1 MNYMKK
7 KEEIST
13 CGTDRRK
20 FLRGLGLGIGS
31 AFWSASEANGENNS
45 EINNSLSPF
54 NRSVEGIPMGIVV
67 HSYWARWNSKTVSN
81 QYPSFTNAL
90 QLLRHCKEIG
100 AGGIQV
106 TLNDWT
112 DDFSKKMRDEREK
125 LGLYME
131 GSIGLPKTEA
141 DIPRFETQLLY
152 AKEAGAKIL
161 RTVCMSGRRYENF
174 HSASEFQ
181 QFKMGAINSL
191 RLAEPLVRKHKIKL
205 AVENHKD
212 WRASEMVDLIKLIQS
227 EWVGVTLDFGNNIAL
242 LESPMEVIKTLAPYS
257 FSTHV
262 KDMGVQE
269 YEKGFLLSEVPL
281 GQGIVNL
288 PAAVALC
295 KKLNPEITFN
305 LEMIT
310 RDPLKIPCLDS
321 SYYETMSELPSSVL
335 AQTLG
340 MVRERKFV
348 GTLPHTSSLNGEQAL
363 AFEEKNIL
371 DCLQYSKNKLGL
383 G

>member
-1 MNYMKK
+1 MMDK
-7 KEEIST
+7 KERMIEQEI
-13 CGTDRRK
+13 DRRK
-20 FLRGLGLGIGS
+20 FLRGLGLGIGG
-31 AFWSASEANGENNS
+31 AALGIYEANSASDTQTM
-45 EINNSLSPF
+45 
-54 NRSVEGIPMGIVV
+54 EGPAMGVVV
-67 HSYWARWNSKTVSN
+67 HSYWARWNSKTASD

-112 DDFSKKMRDEREK
+112 DDFTKKMRDEREK
-125 LGLYME
+125 LGLYLE

-141 DIPRFETQLLY
+141 DVPRFEAQLLY

-174 HSASEFQ
+174 HSAAEFQ
-181 QFKMGAINSL
+181 QFKKGAIHSL
-191 RLAEPLVRKHKIKL
+191 RLAEPIVRKHKIKL

-212 WRASEMVDLIKLIQS
+212 WRAEEMVELIKLIQS
-227 EWVGVTLDFGNNIAL
+227 EWVGVTLDFGNNISL
-242 LESPMEVIKTLAPYS
+242 LENPMEVISTLAPYS

-281 GQGIVNL
+281 GQGIVDL

-295 KKLNPEITFN
+295 KKLNPSITFN

-310 RDPLKIPCLDS
+310 RDPLKIPCLDAA
-321 SYYETMSELPSSVL
+321 YYETMGDISSSAL
-335 AQTLG
+335 AKTLG
-340 MVRERKFV
+340 MVRERKFE
-348 GTLPHTSSLNGEQAL
+348 GKLPSTSQLTGEQAL
-363 AFEEKNIL
+363 AFEEKNIV
-371 DCLQYSKNKLGL
+371 DCLQYSKSKLGL

>member
-1 MNYMKK
+1 MMEK
-7 KEEIST
+7 KERMIEQEI
-13 CGTDRRK
+13 DRRK
-20 FLRGLGLGIGS
+20 FLRGLGLGIGAA
-31 AFWSASEANGENNS
+31 AFGIYGANAGSNTQNLTKLFAQTMET
-45 EINNSLSPF
+45 PA
-54 NRSVEGIPMGIVV
+54 MGIVV
-67 HSYWARWNSKTVSN
+67 HSYWARWNSKTASD

-112 DDFSKKMRDEREK
+112 DDFTKKMRDEREK
-125 LGLYME
+125 LGLYLE

-141 DIPRFETQLLY
+141 DVPRFEAQLLY

-174 HSASEFQ
+174 HSQAEFQ
-181 QFKMGAINSL
+181 QFKMGAISSL
-191 RLAEPLVRKHKIKL
+191 RLAEPIVRKHQIKL
-205 AVENHKD
+205 AIENHKD
-212 WRASEMVDLIKLIQS
+212 WRASEMVVLIKLIQS
-227 EWVGVTLDFGNNIAL
+227 EWIGVTLDFGNNISL
-242 LESPMEVIKTLAPYS
+242 LENPMEVISTLAPYS

-281 GQGIVNL
+281 GQGIVDL

-295 KKLNPEITFN
+295 KKSNPLITFN

-321 SYYETMSELPSSVL
+321 AYYETMGDISSSAL
-335 AQTLG
+335 AKTLA
-340 MVRERKFV
+340 MVREKKFA
-348 GTLPHTSSLNGEQAL
+348 GKLPQTSSLSGEQAL
-363 AFEEKNIL
+363 ALEEKNIV
-371 DCLQYSKNKLGL
+371 DCLAFSKSSLGL

>member
-1 MNYMKK
+1 MMDK
-7 KEEIST
+7 KERMIEQEI
-13 CGTDRRK
+13 DRRK
-20 FLRGLGLGIGS
+20 FLRGLGLGIGG
-31 AFWSASEANGENNS
+31 AALGIYGANGEA
-45 EINNSLSPF
+45 IQKTM
-54 NRSVEGIPMGIVV
+54 EGPAMGVVV
-67 HSYWARWNSKTVSN
+67 HSYWARWNSKTASDN
-81 QYPSFTNAL
+81 FPSFTNAL

-112 DDFSKKMRDEREK
+112 DDFTKKMRDEREK

-131 GSIGLPKTEA
+131 GSIGLPKNEA
-141 DIPRFETQLLY
+141 DVPRFEAQLLH

-161 RTVCMSGRRYENF
+161 RTVCLSGRRYENF
-174 HSASEFQ
+174 HSQAEFQ
-181 QFKMGAINSL
+181 HFKSIAIQSL
-191 RLAEPLVRKHKIKL
+191 RLAEPIVRKHKIKL

-212 WRASEMVDLIKLIQS
+212 WRAVEMVELIKLIGS
-227 EWVGVTLDFGNNIAL
+227 EWVGVTLDFGNNISL
-242 LESPMEVIKTLAPYS
+242 LESPMEVISTLAPYS

-281 GQGIVNL
+281 GQGIVDL

-295 KKLNPEITFN
+295 KRLNPSITFN

-310 RDPLKIPCLDS
+310 RDPLKIPCLDAA
-321 SYYETMSELPSSVL
+321 YYETMSDISSSAL
-335 AQTLG
+335 AKTLG
-340 MVRERKFV
+340 MVRERKFE
-348 GTLPHTSSLNGEQAL
+348 GKLPQTSQLTGEQAL
-363 AFEEKNIL
+363 ALEEKNIV
-371 DCLQYSKNKLGL
+371 DCLMYSKSKLGL

>member
-1 MNYMKK
+1 MMEKSERK
-7 KEEIST
+7 IEKEI
-13 CGTDRRK
+13 DRRK
-20 FLRGLGLGIGS
+20 FLRGLGLGIGG
-31 AFWSASEANGENNS
+31 ATLGIYGANAET
-45 EINNSLSPF
+45 IKA
-54 NRSVEGIPMGIVV
+54 VEGPAMGVVV
-67 HSYWARWNSKTVSN
+67 HSYWARWNSKTASDN
-81 QYPSFTNAL
+81 YPSFTNAL
-90 QLLRHCKEIG
+90 QLLKHCKEIG

-112 DDFSKKMRDEREK
+112 DDFTKKMRDEREK
-125 LGLYME
+125 LGLYIE

-141 DIPRFETQLLY
+141 DVFRFEAQLVY

-161 RTVCMSGRRYENF
+161 RTVCLSGRRYENF
-174 HSASEFQ
+174 HSQAEFQ
-181 QFKMGAINSL
+181 HFKSIAINSL
-191 RLAEPLVRKHKIKL
+191 RLAEPIVRKHKIKL

-212 WRASEMVDLIKLIQS
+212 WRAEEMVELIKLIQS
-227 EWVGVTLDFGNNIAL
+227 EWVGVTLDFGNNISL
-242 LESPMEVIKTLAPYS
+242 LENPMEVIKTLAPYS

-281 GQGIVNL
+281 GQGIVDL

-295 KKLNPEITFN
+295 KKLNPSITFN

-321 SYYETMSELPSSVL
+321 AYYETMGDISSSAL
-335 AQTLG
+335 AKTLA
-340 MVRERKFV
+340 MVRERKFE
-348 GTLPHTSSLNGEQAL
+348 GKLPQTSQLTGEQAL
-363 AFEEKNIL
+363 AYEEKNIV
-371 DCLQYSKNKLGL
+371 DCIQYSKSKLGL

>member
-1 MNYMKK
+1 MEKNERIME
-7 KEEIST
+7 KEI
-13 CGTDRRK
+13 DRRK
-20 FLRGLGLGIGS
+20 FLRGLGLGIGG
-31 AFWSASEANGENNS
+31 ATFGIYGANGET
-45 EINNSLSPF
+45 IKA
-54 NRSVEGIPMGIVV
+54 VEGPAMGVVV
-67 HSYWARWNSKTVSN
+67 HSYWARWNSKTASDN
-81 QYPSFTNAL
+81 YPSFTNAL

-112 DDFSKKMRDEREK
+112 DDFTKKMRDEREK
-125 LGLYME
+125 LGLYIE
-131 GSIGLPKTEA
+131 GSIGLPKNEA
-141 DIPRFETQLLY
+141 DVPRFEAQLSY

-161 RTVCMSGRRYENF
+161 RTVCLSGRRYENF
-174 HSASEFQ
+174 HSLTEFQ
-181 QFKMGAINSL
+181 KFQSIAINSL
-191 RLAEPLVRKHKIKL
+191 RLAEPIVRKHKIKL

-212 WRASEMVDLIKLIQS
+212 WRATEMVELIKLIQS
-227 EWVGVTLDFGNNIAL
+227 EWVGVTLDFGNNISL
-242 LESPMEVIKTLAPYS
+242 LESPMEVISTLAPYS

-281 GQGIVNL
+281 GQGIVDL

-295 KKLNPEITFN
+295 KKLNPSITFN

-321 SYYETMSELPSSVL
+321 AYYETMEDISSSAL
-335 AQTLG
+335 AKTLA
-340 MVRERKFV
+340 MVRERKFE
-348 GTLPHTSSLNGEQAL
+348 GKLPQTSQLTGEQAL
-363 AFEEKNIL
+363 ALEEKNIV
-371 DCLQYSKNKLGL
+371 DCLMYSKSKLGL